1 GRGGPLRP
9 SFTPEARTPALVS
22 EADAVGLTKSH
33 VTSSATCSH
42 EHSATLRISPLLM
55 NGLRHAETRNDSPF
69 MR

>member
-1 GRGGPLRP
+1 KYHFGVHPNG
-9 SFTPEARTPALVS
+9 
-22 EADAVGLTKSH
+22 H